1 MNDFT
6 IARVQVL
13 NGHTNAETAYLVPDY
28 PYGYKLRCQIRYW
41 IETAEKGSA
50 KGHQRWVSQTTNPKR
65 PGAPWNNPKAS
76 TYSPITVMYL
86 DENSHVHS
94 YGIPFWVTGE
104 VDTRV
109 RAMGI
114 YDDMAEDQRK
124 RYDVLLAFSRK
135 TNANTWA
142 AWDEK
147 VARLAEHIR
156 DTGADPEIVNGMW
169 KGDGQPVYLTDP
181 PAYVTAARALLASGL
196 V

>member
-28 PYGYKLRCQIRYW
+28 PYGYKLRCQI
-41 IETAEKGSA
+41 
-50 KGHQRWVSQTTNPKR
+50 HQRWVSQTTNPKR

-142 AWDEK
+142 EWDEK